1 MDNFYEE
8 HKGYIELSKEL
19 HDIDFDLVYALT
31 EVVSKAMK
39 NGMDRIIKSRKEGYR

>member
-31 EVVSKAMK
+31 EVVSKAIEH
-39 NGMDRIIKSRKEGYR
+39 GMDKIIEGRKEAL

>member
-19 HDIDFDLVYALT
+19 HDIDFALVLDLT
-31 EVVSKAMK
+31 NVVSKAIEH
-39 NGMDRIIKSRKEGYR
+39 GMDKIIEGRKEAL